1 MLNDNFFFLYL
12 DEIYTPS
19 LKELQRTTKR
29 DLETRQQFHHF
40 GIGGAIIPA
49 NELVSLNFAVRKIQ
63 NKFYP
68 NKQFPH
74 LHYVDIL
81 NKRDLYSDLAVN
93 AEKRTKLIRAIEKL
107 IKDTSFGAVYCFINK
122 EKLILK
128 YGNFD
133 SSNFPT
139 YLRKIR
145 GNIFP
150 KTKIADY
157 NLYFLSLRFLLER
170 YHLFLTRKSG
180 RGVIVA
186 ESRGD
191 KEDLQL
197 RDAFDLILRNGV
209 GKISATDLRNKI
221 SDIFIVH
228 KKQNHAGLQVAD
240 AIIYPTYDGFVTGH
254 NTRTDHFIS
263 FVSAIKP
270 KLYKGDD
277 SIKIFP
283 E

>member
-1 MLNDNFFFLYL
+1 MLNDHFFFLYL

-19 LKELQRTTKR
+19 LKELQKTTKT
-29 DLETRQQFHHF
+29 DLENKTTFHHF

-68 NKQFPH
+68 RKQFPH

-81 NKRDLYSDLAVN
+81 NKRDLYSDLAIDP
-93 AEKRTKLIRAIEKL
+93 EKYNRLVKSIDKLILKAC
-107 IKDTSFGAVYCFINK
+107 FGAVYCFINK

-128 YGNFD
+128 YGSFN
-133 SSNFPT
+133 SSNYPVS
-139 YLRKIR
+139 LRKIK

-157 NLYFLSLRFLLER
+157 NLYFLSIRFLLER

-197 RDAFDLILRNGV
+197 RNAFDLILRNGV
-209 GKISATDLRNKI
+209 GKLSATDLRGKI

-228 KKQNHAGLQVAD
+228 KKQNHAGLQLAD
-240 AIIYPTYDGFVTGH
+240 AIIYPTYDGFVPGH
-254 NTRTDHFIS
+254 NPRTDHFVS
-263 FVSAIKP
+263 FEKAIKP
-270 KLYKGDD
+270 KLYKGDE

>member
-19 LKELQRTTKR
+19 LKELQKTSKK
-29 DLETRQQFHHF
+29 DLENREQFHHF

-49 NELVSLNFAVRKIQ
+49 NELVNLNFAVRKIQ

-68 NKQFPH
+68 NKHFH
-74 LHYVDIL
+74 HVLYVDIL
-81 NKRDLYSDLAVN
+81 NKRDLYSDLAIN
-93 AEKRTKLIRAIEKL
+93 AEKCHKLTGAIERL
-107 IKDTSFGAVYCFINK
+107 VTNACFGAVYCFINK

-128 YGNFD
+128 YGNSD
-133 SSNFPT
+133 SSSYPT

-197 RDAFDLILRNGV
+197 RDAFDSILRNGV
-209 GKISATDLRNKI
+209 GKISATDLRSKI

-228 KKQNHAGLQVAD
+228 KKQNHAGLQLAD
-240 AIIYPTYDGFVTGH
+240 AIIYPTYDGFVPGH

-263 FVSAIKP
+263 FVNAIKP

-277 SIKIFP
+277 SIKVFP

>member
-19 LKELQRTTKR
+19 LKELQKTTKR
-29 DLETRQQFHHF
+29 NLENRQQSHHF

-49 NELVSLNFAVRKIQ
+49 NELVNLNFAIRKIQ

-81 NKRDLYSDLAVN
+81 NKRDLYSDLAIN
-93 AEKRTKLIRAIEKL
+93 PEKHTRLTGAIERL
-107 IKDTSFGAVYCFINK
+107 IKNTNFGAVYCFINK

-133 SSNFPT
+133 SLNFPT

-150 KTKIADY
+150 KTKIVDY

-180 RGVIVA
+180 RGVIIA

-197 RDAFDLILRNGV
+197 RDAFDSILRCGV
-209 GKISATDLRNKI
+209 GKLFATDLRCKI

-228 KKQNHAGLQVAD
+228 KKQNHAGLQLAD
-240 AIIYPTYDGFVTGH
+240 AIIYPTYDGFVTEH
-254 NTRTDHFIS
+254 KVRTDHFIS
-263 FVSAIKP
+263 FGNAIKP
-270 KLYKGDD
+270 KLYKGDE

>member
-1 MLNDNFFFLYL
+1 MLNDHFFFLYL

-19 LKELQRTTKR
+19 LKELKETTKNN
-29 DLETRQQFHHF
+29 LENRENFHHF
-40 GIGGAIIPA
+40 GIGGAIVPA
-49 NELVSLNFAVRKIQ
+49 NELVRLNFAVRKIQ

-81 NKRDLYSDLAVN
+81 NKRDLYSDLAIDQ
-93 AEKRTKLIRAIEKL
+93 EKHKKITTAINKLIT
-107 IKDTSFGAVYCFINK
+107 DTHFGAVYCFINK

-133 SSNFPT
+133 SYRYPT
-139 YLRKIR
+139 YLRKIK

-150 KTKIADY
+150 KTKITDY
-157 NLYFLSLRFLLER
+157 NLYFLSIRFLLER

-180 RGVIVA
+180 RGVVVA

-197 RDAFDLILRNGV
+197 RNAFDLFLRNGV
-209 GKISATDLRNKI
+209 GQLSATDLRNKI

-228 KKQNHAGLQVAD
+228 KKQNHAGLQIAD
-240 AIIYPTYDGFVTGH
+240 AIIYPTYDNFVPGH
-254 NTRTDHFIS
+254 NVRTDHFVN
-263 FVSAIKP
+263 FDSAIKP
-270 KLYKGDD
+270 KLYKGDG